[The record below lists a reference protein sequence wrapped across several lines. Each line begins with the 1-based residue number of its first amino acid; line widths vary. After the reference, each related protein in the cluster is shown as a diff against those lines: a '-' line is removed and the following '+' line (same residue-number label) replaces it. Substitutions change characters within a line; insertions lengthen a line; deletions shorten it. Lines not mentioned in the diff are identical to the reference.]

1 MNMAL
6 VSILFFLA
14 VILLGAFRKTNVGV
28 LAFGIGMIAV
38 RVCSMTGEFALTDT
52 ELVKAVSASTFVML
66 AGITLLFAV
75 INSTGALELL
85 AKKIV
90 SLAKNHIWVIPI
102 SVYAAGFIIAGVGPG
117 AIPAT
122 AIIPGLSVSIAVQVG
137 YNPVMLAVI
146 GILGLCAGRMT
157 PITPEAA
164 IIQGAASGA
173 GVEGVMPA
181 ILICQILLTIVYS
194 LIIFFVY
201 KGHRVKTLPAD
212 VQMVKTEKF
221 NGKQIVSLLTIPA
234 LLVLLIFFKAN
245 TGIAAFF
252 LAGILLV
259 FGIADDGKC
268 IKAIPWNTILMVLG
282 VGAILDVVKQTGGID
297 MMIDGLSN
305 VMSSKTATPLMGIS
319 AGLLSTVSSALG
331 VVYPTMMPMAK
342 GIADTL
348 GNGANAVAIMA
359 AIGSGGSLAGLSP
372 LSGGGAMIL
381 AALGANDPT
390 FSKEKENRIFVELL
404 GVGFGSLLV
413 IALVSAFF
421 YRPLVSLFGM

>member
-38 RVCSMTGEFALTDT
+38 RVCSMTGEFSLTDT
-52 ELVKAVSASTFVML
+52 DLVKAVSASTFVML

-137 YNPVMLAVI
+137 YNPVMLAII

-157 PITPEAA
+157 PITPEAT
-164 IIQGAASGA
+164 IIQGAASSA

-181 ILICQILLTIVYS
+181 ILVCQILLTIVYS

-201 KGHRVKTLPAD
+201 KGHHVKTLPEN

-221 NGKQIVSLLTIPA
+221 NRKQIISLMTIPV
-234 LLVLLIFFKAN
+234 LLVLLILFKAN

-282 VGAILDVVKQTGGID
+282 VGALLDVVKQTGGID
-297 MMIDGLSN
+297 MMIDGLSA

-348 GNGANAVAIMA
+348 GNGANAVAIVA

-404 GVGFGSLLV
+404 VVGFGSLLV

-421 YRPLVSLFGM
+421 YCPIVSLFGM

>member
-6 VSILFFLA
+6 VSILFFVA
-14 VILLGAFRKTNVGV
+14 VILIGAIRKTNVGV
-28 LAFGIGMIAV
+28 LAFGMGMLAV
-38 RVCSMTGEFALTDT
+38 RVCSSTGEFSMTDST
-52 ELVKAVSASTFVML
+52 IVKAVSSSTFVML

-85 AKKIV
+85 GKKIV
-90 SLAKNHIWVIPI
+90 YMAKDRIWVIPI
-102 SVYAAGFIIAGVGPG
+102 AVYAAGFIIAGVGPG

-164 IIQGAASGA
+164 IIQGIATEA
-173 GVEGVMPA
+173 GIESIMPA
-181 ILICQILLTIVYS
+181 VLACQTVISIVYA
-194 LIIFFVY
+194 LIIFFIY
-201 KGHRVKTLPAD
+201 RGHKVKPDGGELQNAA
-212 VQMVKTEKF
+212 TEKF
-221 NGKQIVSLLTIPA
+221 NKKQIFSLLTIPA
-234 LLVLLIFFKAN
+234 LLILLIFFSAN

-259 FGIADDGKC
+259 FGVADDGKC

-282 VGAILDVVKQTGGID
+282 VGSILAIVNQTGGID
-297 MMIDGLSN
+297 MMINGLSS
-305 VMSSKTATPLMGIS
+305 VMTDKTATPLMGIS

-331 VVYPTMMPMAK
+331 DVFPTMMPMAK

-348 GNGANAVAIMA
+348 GGTANAVAIMA
-359 AIGSGGSLAGLSP
+359 AIGAGGSLSGLSP

-381 AALGANDPT
+381 GALGANDPS
-390 FSKEKENRIFVELL
+390 FSKEKENKVFVELIII
-404 GVGFGSLLV
+404 GFGSLFV
-413 IALVSAFF
+413 IALVSALL
-421 YRPLVSLFGM
+421 YHPIVSMFGF